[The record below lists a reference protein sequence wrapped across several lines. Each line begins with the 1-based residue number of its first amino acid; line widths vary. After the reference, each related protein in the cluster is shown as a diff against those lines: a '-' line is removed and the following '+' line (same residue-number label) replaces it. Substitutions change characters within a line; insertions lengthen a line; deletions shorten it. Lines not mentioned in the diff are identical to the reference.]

1 MTKALFDLNAK
12 YADVVSLDETASR
25 TTIGRKP
32 FRTASPVRSRSL
44 EVAHSATIDA
54 PTFVDAPAVSDALSG
69 IAAKKRCG
77 APVLHRLCARSP
89 F

>member
-12 YADVVSLDETASR
+12 YADVVSLDETTSR

-32 FRTASPVRSRSL
+32 FCTASPVSSL

-54 PTFVDAPAVSDALSG
+54 PTFVDAPAVSDALSR
-69 IAAKKRCG
+69 IAAKKRRG